1 MSTASL
7 STPDFSSM
15 TKAELLDYADENG
28 VEGVSSSMRKAGRT
42 MKDTMDNEWND
53 MEDDNNFLNMD
64 PNAEKVSF
72 TSDENAEP
80 NTLQIIM
87 RTEEISVDDDAELL
101 DAETAKADV
110 NPLER
115 MWNMLVQ
122 MVRAIIEIFK
132 NR

>member
-1 MSTASL
+1 
-7 STPDFSSM
+7 
-15 TKAELLDYADENG
+15 
-28 VEGVSSSMRKAGRT
+28 MRKAGRT

-53 MEDDNNFLNMD
+53 LEDDTNFLNMD

-101 DAETAKADV
+101 DAGQRRQRSTRFRECGTCSSRCGRRSLRFLRTGK
-110 NPLER
+110 
-115 MWNMLVQ
+115 
-122 MVRAIIEIFK
+122 
-132 NR
+132 